1 MRHQFLSVR
10 KICCILVCL
19 VVLIPAA
26 AQRKREMRAAWI
38 ATVVGIDWPPSVD
51 DVTAQ
56 RQRMIEILDSLKA
69 LNFNAVVFQARPTA
83 DAFYQSDIEPW
94 SRYLTGRQ
102 GVPPEPFYDPLAF
115 VVREAHRRC
124 MEVHVW
130 LNPYRAILKGGLSQ
144 LDSTHIYFQHP
155 EWFVT
160 YGEQLLFNP
169 ALPETREYL
178 NRVVADIVTRYDIDA
193 VHFDDYFYPYRY
205 KGQEFPDDK
214 EFRAN
219 PRGFV
224 DKGDWRRDNVNLVIA
239 QLQHTIKSIK
249 PWVEFGI
256 SPFGVWR
263 NASKDERGSQT
274 RAMSNY
280 DDLYADI
287 LLWLERGDIDY
298 VVPQLYWE
306 IGHSSADFATLVD
319 WWSRHACNRNYYVGL
334 YASNLGNA
342 TAKPVWRTGNE
353 VMRQLRYMEQVPQQ
367 GAMFYSTVA
376 LMQNRQGI
384 CDSLRRYYRYPAL
397 VPQQTGVNGSESM
410 PVKRLRIVRAQRCYH
425 LEWDAAHESD
435 GCAPAYYVV
444 YAFPGN
450 DLGDFDDP
458 RHILTI
464 TADNCVNLTDYAD
477 KLRGHYKFAVTVV
490 NRYGQESAPAMVQK
504 HKRGM
509 R

>member
-1 MRHQFLSVR
+1 MRHQFLSVK

-178 NRVVADIVTRYDIDA
+178 NRVVADIVTSLPISTT
-193 VHFDDYFYPYRY
+193 PT
-205 KGQEFPDDK
+205 
-214 EFRAN
+214 
-219 PRGFV
+219 
-224 DKGDWRRDNVNLVIA
+224 
-239 QLQHTIKSIK
+239 TISI
-249 PWVEFGI
+249 
-256 SPFGVWR
+256 
-263 NASKDERGSQT
+263 
-274 RAMSNY
+274 
-280 DDLYADI
+280 
-287 LLWLERGDIDY
+287 
-298 VVPQLYWE
+298 
-306 IGHSSADFATLVD
+306 
-319 WWSRHACNRNYYVGL
+319 
-334 YASNLGNA
+334 
-342 TAKPVWRTGNE
+342 
-353 VMRQLRYMEQVPQQ
+353 LR
-367 GAMFYSTVA
+367 S
-376 LMQNRQGI
+376 
-384 CDSLRRYYRYPAL
+384 
-397 VPQQTGVNGSESM
+397 
-410 PVKRLRIVRAQRCYH
+410 
-425 LEWDAAHESD
+425 
-435 GCAPAYYVV
+435 
-444 YAFPGN
+444 
-450 DLGDFDDP
+450 
-458 RHILTI
+458 
-464 TADNCVNLTDYAD
+464 
-477 KLRGHYKFAVTVV
+477 AVTV
-490 NRYGQESAPAMVQK
+490 
-504 HKRGM
+504 
-509 R
+509 